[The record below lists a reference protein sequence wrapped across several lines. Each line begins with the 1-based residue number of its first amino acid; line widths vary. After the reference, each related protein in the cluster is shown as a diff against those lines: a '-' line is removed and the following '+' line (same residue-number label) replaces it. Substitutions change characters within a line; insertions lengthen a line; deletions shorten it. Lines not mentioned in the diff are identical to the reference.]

1 MAQSNHEGIVRRRI
15 LQALFALPLGVP
27 LFWAVG
33 LAWDLA
39 FGWDPDPLKLFIVSC
54 LLGAGASYAVFHVW
68 PHALLVP
75 VHAGWGMLVG
85 ELVTAVLHAY
95 VGWAVLIG
103 ALGSGLLALGL
114 ISGRD
119 SSTFVILMTVWFPL
133 WLMVPTACM
142 LTSRRLRRR
151 LDECAI

>member
-1 MAQSNHEGIVRRRI
+1 MAKSEGQSVVRLRI
-15 LQALFALPLGVP
+15 LQSLFALALGVA
-27 LFWAVG
+27 LFWTVG

-39 FGWDPDPLKLFIVSC
+39 LGWDPDPLKLLVASC
-54 LLGAGASYAVFHVW
+54 ALGAGASYVALHLW

-75 VHAGWGMLVG
+75 PHAGWGMVLSEFVA
-85 ELVTAVLHAY
+85 AVLHAY
-95 VGWAVLIG
+95 VGWAVVI
-103 ALGSGLLALGL
+103 AAIGSGLIALGL

-142 LTSRRLRRR
+142 LTPRRLRRR